1 VKPEIINISLEF
13 VADFCVL
20 EKKNVLTRTLRKNVE
35 FFNDTGDEN
44 SKPLTTKDTKVHEG
58 NLEKD

>member
-1 VKPEIINISLEF
+1 VKLEIINIPSEF

-20 EKKNVLTRTLRKNVE
+20 EKKNVLTGTLRKNVE